1 MQTNEI
7 YKILDEISPFS
18 LQEEWDKS
26 GLCVDMQGDAE
37 CIYLGLDL
45 SLEDTINAP
54 KNTLFITHHPLI
66 FSPIK
71 DFKNN
76 AYPKNI
82 IRQMILKNQGLIS
95 MHTNFDK
102 THLNEYFA
110 TKVLNFKISK
120 KNDFLIYCDV
130 DFSFDEFVKHIK
142 KSLEVDFLR
151 CVKTKD
157 KVLKIAI
164 CTGSGSELVNE
175 LDSDVDYFLTGDL
188 KYHFAFEC
196 KENGIG
202 LIDINHFESERYFG
216 EILAPILKNH
226 LQNFS
231 KRIIIKDYKNPF
243 LTL

>member
-1 MQTNEI
+1 MKTYEI

-26 GLCVDMQGDAE
+26 GISVDMSGDVE

-45 SLEDTINAP
+45 SLEDVILAP
-54 KNTLFITHHPLI
+54 QNTLFITHHPLI

-71 DFKNN
+71 DFKDNN
-76 AYPKNI
+76 YPKGI

-110 TKVLNFKISK
+110 TQVLNFKIAK
-120 KNDFLIYCDV
+120 KNDFLIYCDI
-130 DFSFDEFVKHIK
+130 DFGFDDFVKHIK
-142 KSLEVDFLR
+142 QSLKVDFLR
-151 CVKTKD
+151 CVKTKE
-157 KVLKIAI
+157 KVQKIAI
-164 CTGSGSELVNE
+164 CTGSGSELIKE
-175 LDSDVDYFLTGDL
+175 LDNDVDYFLTGDL

-196 KENGIG
+196 KENQIG

-216 EILAPILKNH
+216 EVLEKVLKNN

-231 KRIIIKDYKNPF
+231 KKIIIKDYKNPF